1 MNKFSNKL
9 MHQTVTVD
17 SFSSPDSFSVF
28 FPFIL
33 LKVFLEKRPIELN
46 IFEIWVSILNG
57 FLGTLT
63 GSSSSYTSMSP
74 CSIFSSLILR
84 SSISDCC
91 EAIMVSCDCT
101 FCSISCFKTKN
112 SAFNSSKVSGSTY
125 YSDASSTILN

>member
-1 MNKFSNKL
+1 MR
-9 MHQTVTVD
+9 QTVISTVD
-17 SFSSPDSFSVF
+17 PSSEPYSVL

-33 LKVFLEKRPIELN
+33 LIVFFEKRPIELN
-46 IFEIWVSILNG
+46 ISEIDVPILNG
-57 FLGTLT
+57 FFFFFG

-91 EAIMVSCDCT
+91 EAITVSCDCT

-112 SAFNSSKVSGSTY
+112 SAFSSSKVSGSTY
-125 YSDASSTILN
+125 YSDASSTILK

>member
-1 MNKFSNKL
+1 MVARQALTSA
-9 MHQTVTVD
+9 VD
-17 SFSSPDSFSVF
+17 PSSFSDSSVF

-33 LKVFLEKRPIELN
+33 LRAFLVKLPIELN
-46 IFEIWVSILNG
+46 IFEIVVSILNG
-57 FLGTLT
+57 CLGITT

-91 EAIMVSCDCT
+91 EAIRFSCDCT

-112 SAFNSSKVSGSTY
+112 SALSSSKSSGSTY
-125 YSDASSTILN
+125 YSDTSSTIL

>member
-1 MNKFSNKL
+1 MR
-9 MHQTVTVD
+9 QTVISTVD
-17 SFSSPDSFSVF
+17 PSSESYSVL

-33 LKVFLEKRPIELN
+33 LIVFFEKRPNELN
-46 IFEIWVSILNG
+46 IFEMEVPILNG
-57 FLGTLT
+57 SFFFFR
-63 GSSSSYTSMSP
+63 GSSSAYTSMSP

-125 YSDASSTILN
+125 YSDASSTILKLEFKKY